1 MSTVDDEYNGFFIPK
16 GTIMIANAWLV
27 RPLYPM
33 FSPEFQVLI

>member
-33 FSPEFQVLI
+33 FSLEFHVLI